1 MTPNRVFFM
10 ANSPEYTNFLSPTG
24 VPVSFYQGYFQTTVP
39 ALAEF
44 ASSLE
49 GVEELEGDDIPETVP
64 TIPTRSRS
72 RTWAAAAHF
81 GDPTKVSPVELLQRA
96 VASSEST
103 PQAAES
109 NSVPT
114 PAGVK
119 VNLPSKS

>member
-10 ANSPEYTNFLSPTG
+10 ASSPEYTNFLSPTG
-24 VPVSFYQGYFQTTVP
+24 VPVSFYRGYFQTAVP

-103 PQAAES
+103 PQAVES

-114 PAGVK
+114 PTGVK